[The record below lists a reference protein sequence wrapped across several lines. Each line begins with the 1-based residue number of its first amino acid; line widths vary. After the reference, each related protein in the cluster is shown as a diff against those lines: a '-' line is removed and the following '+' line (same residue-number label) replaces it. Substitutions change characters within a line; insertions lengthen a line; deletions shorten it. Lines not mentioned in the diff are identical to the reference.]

1 MSLLFLEQDTL
12 ASVISQSV
20 FFYHKPFYRLGAPPL
35 ASISAESPPH
45 ISYYYMRVQ
54 SSQKLLSLLETL
66 STFDMNIQ
74 W

>member
-12 ASVISQSV
+12 ASVSL
-20 FFYHKPFYRLGAPPL
+20 FYHKPFYRLGAPPL

-66 STFDMNIQ
+66 STFNMNIQ